1 MRARQVGI
9 VQIGG
14 SSTSR
19 SRRFHGSIAEI
30 VHYSRILSHRELH
43 AIGHYLQVRPPLRPS
58 AVPPCHSKRAQRPP
72 AATPRASPGVR
83 ASHPPARALAI
94 AAQV

>member
-43 AIGHYLQVRPPLRPS
+43 AIGHYLQVL
-58 AVPPCHSKRAQRPP
+58 
-72 AATPRASPGVR
+72 AS
-83 ASHPPARALAI
+83 
-94 AAQV
+94 